1 MNTVKIVVVIAVA
14 LYLTVG
20 AFVYF
25 LQENLI
31 FLPVQLPKDF
41 QFEFQTAFEEH
52 FIPMED
58 GAEIN
63 ALHFRHQDPKGLI
76 VYFHGNAGSLERW
89 GEVVYPFVERGFEV
103 LIVDYRGY
111 GKSTGKRTGKKMLSD
126 ADTIYEFAKQLTAE
140 KNIILFG
147 RSLGS
152 SFASYL
158 GGKNNPSKVIL
169 ETPFYSLEDVAN
181 GMLPIYPTSLL
192 LRYQFKNHEFLK
204 KAQAPVY
211 IFHGTEDEV
220 VPYDSGERLYQSL
233 VTVPSVIIT
242 IDGGHHND
250 LDQFNEYWAQMEMAL
265 NE

>member
-1 MNTVKIVVVIAVA
+1 MSTLKIVVIIAVA

-25 LQENLI
+25 LQESLI
-31 FLPVQLPKDF
+31 FLPVQLPRDF
-41 QFEFQTAFEEH
+41 EYEFNTEFEEH
-52 FIPMED
+52 FIQMED

-63 ALHFRHQDPKGLI
+63 ALHFKHADPKGLI
-76 VYFHGNAGSLERW
+76 LYFHGNAGSLERW
-89 GEVVYPFVERGFEV
+89 GEIVYPFVEKGFEV
-103 LIVDYRGY
+103 LIIDYRGY
-111 GKSTGKRTGKKMLSD
+111 GKSTGKRSRNKLLSD
-126 ADTIYEFAKQLTAE
+126 ADAIYSFAQQLTSE
-140 KNIILFG
+140 DNIILFG

-152 SFASYL
+152 AFASYL
-158 GGKNNPSKVIL
+158 AGKNSPSKVIL

-204 KAQAPVY
+204 NAKAPVY

-220 VPYDSGERLYQSL
+220 VPYSSGEGLYQSL
-233 VTVPSVIIT
+233 VTVPSILIT
-242 IDGGHHND
+242 VEGGHHND
-250 LDQFNEYWAQMEMAL
+250 LDLFDEYWAQMEMAL